1 MAALATIPY
10 GFETLIFLPFPSPRP
25 VGPLSHSSFFL
36 AVPRVTWMSPGSL
49 CMPSC
54 GSESETV
61 ISASSLQPMLATEGM
76 DGRQKGSFPPRAWS
90 SFQGGHKRDK
100 GRTQIRARDVPQ
112 EGTDQGTRL
121 RHSRR
126 GLPRDL
132 GGRQ

>member
-61 ISASSLQPMLATEGM
+61 ISASSLQPMLATEEWTE
-76 DGRQKGSFPPRAWS
+76 DRREASHQEPGRVFKVDTSVIREGPRLGPEMFRRRERIKGLA
-90 SFQGGHKRDK
+90 
-100 GRTQIRARDVPQ
+100 
-112 EGTDQGTRL
+112 
-121 RHSRR
+121 
-126 GLPRDL
+126 
-132 GGRQ
+132 